1 MSLFKR
7 RRFPIDVILLCVRWY
22 KYGTSY
28 RDIAEMMQMSRPN
41 VFINFPAGADYAPKI
56 EKRVRHFEGP
66 RSGSWWI
73 DPTPEHLPILPKAL
87 GKMAAVRLPRRAR
100 VERLFSN
107 AVT

>member
-7 RRFPIDVILLCVRWY
+7 RRFPIDVILLCVCWY

-41 VFINFPAGADYAPKI
+41 VFI
-56 EKRVRHFEGP
+56 
-66 RSGSWWI
+66 WWI
-73 DPTPEHLPILPKAL
+73 DPTPEHLSILPKAL